1 MIAARIHVGL
11 ISKLASLTAFLES
24 CGAYLVLAA
33 AATVAVRPRSS
44 ADHGPQCMRTHSH
57 HSTPH
62 THIHTTAQA
71 TLPIQG

>member
-33 AATVAVRPRSS
+33 AATVLRAEAARVMRANGRSYGIRAMAPSQQQPPPR
-44 ADHGPQCMRTHSH
+44 
-57 HSTPH
+57 
-62 THIHTTAQA
+62 
-71 TLPIQG
+71 